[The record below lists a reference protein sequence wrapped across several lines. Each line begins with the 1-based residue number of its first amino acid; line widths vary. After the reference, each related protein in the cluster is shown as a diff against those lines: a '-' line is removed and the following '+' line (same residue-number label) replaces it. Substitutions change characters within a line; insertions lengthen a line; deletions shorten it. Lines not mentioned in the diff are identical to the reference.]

1 MMFITIIGAGEIG
14 QAINKLISPKGFTIE
29 VWDRNSSKTPNQKPL
44 ESIIPSSDI
53 IFLCIPSW
61 AIREVA
67 ATITGYLKKDSII
80 VSVSKG
86 IEERDG
92 KTLDELLEELF
103 SQSARYALLGGP
115 MLAEELKADMIGVG
129 AIGAKNPQVFDE
141 LKNVFAD
148 TNLYLECTDDIR
160 GVALCGLL
168 KNIYAISLGIA
179 EGLGYG
185 NNAKGWLTN
194 LAIKEMTEIVT
205 SLGGKEETVFSTAG
219 IGDFIATGFSQ
230 YSSNRQVGFD
240 LGQHGS
246 TDKKSEGLVALPV
259 FIKRIDNGER
269 FALLRAISEVV
280 LEYKDAK
287 SAFRKVFTIHG

>member
-1 MMFITIIGAGEIG
+1 MFITIIGTGEIG
-14 QAINKLISPKGFTIE
+14 QAIHKLLSPKGFTIE
-29 VWDRNSSKTPNQKPL
+29 VWDRNSSKAPSQKSL

-67 ATITGYLKKDSII
+67 AAITGYLKKDSII

-86 IEERDG
+86 IEEKSG
-92 KTLDELLEELF
+92 KTIDELLEGLF
-103 SQSARYALLGGP
+103 SLSAQYAILGGP

-129 AIGAKNPQVFDE
+129 AVGAKNSQVFDE
-141 LKNVFAD
+141 LRNVFAD
-148 TNLYLECTDDIR
+148 TSLYLEFTDDIR
-160 GVALCGLL
+160 GVALCGVL

-194 LAIKEMTEIVT
+194 LAVKEMVEIVT
-205 SLGGKEETVFSTAG
+205 SLGGRKETVFSTAG

-240 LGQHGS
+240 LGKHGN

-259 FIKRIDNGER
+259 FIKRIDTLER
-269 FALLRAISEVV
+269 FILLHAISEVV
-280 LEYKDAK
+280 LEHKDAK
-287 SAFRKVFTIHG
+287 TAFRKVFTTHG